1 MAISVNS
8 VYRTVLSII
17 NKEGRGYLTPDQFNR
32 IGAQVQL
39 DLLEKSFFDYNRAM
53 NRKKSFVVNDEYG
66 DLPRNIKEKIDI
78 LSKEATL
85 SIASGLATLPSDLY
99 RIINITS
106 DSRTINLQE
115 VKKSELSYINA
126 SKLTKP
132 TSQYPV
138 YYLESASANTAN
150 QATTS
155 QTSGTT
161 ITTTSGVIETTTYP
175 VVVSATVT
183 AKTFTYDTYSNNI
196 LGDATAL
203 GHILKGGSIPT
214 TGVPFRVYTN
224 TAASGSAGTIVGDY
238 FQNVLFTEDD
248 ALTAHPYP
256 SATAS
261 ITLNSYNSAILP
273 GMEISGTITDN
284 YGTGTTTIPGG
295 ITVRTNTNTSS
306 KSVLVLETGAGAEP
320 GTGTIYTWPRAPWKG
335 DTLTFKTTNS
345 ANTNIKFLPT
355 TIASAQIDY
364 VKIPQEP
371 KWGFTRTSNNAY
383 NYQASTSYDFELHK
397 SEQVNLVIKILA
409 HAGVIVKD
417 PTLIQMAGNEENK
430 KIQLEIT
437 K

>member
-17 NKEGRGYLTPDQFNR
+17 NKEGRGYLTPEQFNK

-53 NRKKSFVVNDEYG
+53 NRKKRFVVNDEYG

-85 SIASGLATLPSDLY
+85 SISTGTSTLPADLY

-106 DSRTINLQE
+106 GSRTINLQE

-132 TSQYPV
+132 TLDYPV
-138 YYLESASANTAN
+138 YYLESASASTSN
-150 QATTS
+150 QAVTS
-155 QTSGTT
+155 
-161 ITTTSGVIETTTYP
+161 
-175 VVVSATVT
+175 
-183 AKTFTYDTYSNNI
+183 N
-196 LGDATAL
+196 
-203 GHILKGGSIPT
+203 
-214 TGVPFRVYTN
+214 
-224 TAASGSAGTIVGDY
+224 
-238 FQNVLFTEDD
+238 
-248 ALTAHPYP
+248 
-256 SATAS
+256 
-261 ITLNSYNSAILP
+261 
-273 GMEISGTITDN
+273 
-284 YGTGTTTIPGG
+284 TGTPSM
-295 ITVRTNTNTSS
+295 NT
-306 KSVLVLETGAGAEP
+306 K
-320 GTGTIYTWPRAPWKG
+320 
-335 DTLTFKTTNS
+335 
-345 ANTNIKFLPT
+345 IKFLPT
-355 TIASAQIDY
+355 TLTSAQIDY

-371 KWGFTRTSNNAY
+371 KWGFTRTTNNAY

-409 HAGVIVKD
+409 HAGVVVKD

-437 K
+437 R

>member
-32 IGAQVQL
+32 IGTQVQL

-85 SIASGLATLPSDLY
+85 SILTGASTLPADIY

-132 TSQYPV
+132 TPQYPV
-138 YYLESASANTAN
+138 YYLESASASTSN
-150 QATTS
+150 QA
-155 QTSGTT
+155 
-161 ITTTSGVIETTTYP
+161 V
-175 VVVSATVT
+175 
-183 AKTFTYDTYSNNI
+183 
-196 LGDATAL
+196 
-203 GHILKGGSIPT
+203 
-214 TGVPFRVYTN
+214 
-224 TAASGSAGTIVGDY
+224 AASAAT
-238 FQNVLFTEDD
+238 
-248 ALTAHPYP
+248 P
-256 SATAS
+256 SMST
-261 ITLNSYNSAILP
+261 
-273 GMEISGTITDN
+273 
-284 YGTGTTTIPGG
+284 
-295 ITVRTNTNTSS
+295 
-306 KSVLVLETGAGAEP
+306 K
-320 GTGTIYTWPRAPWKG
+320 
-335 DTLTFKTTNS
+335 
-345 ANTNIKFLPT
+345 IKFLPIT
-355 TIASAQIDY
+355 LTSAQIDY
-364 VKIPQEP
+364 VKIPQDP

-409 HAGVIVKD
+409 HAGVIIKD

>member
-39 DLLEKSFFDYNRAM
+39 DLLEKSFFDYYRAM

-183 AKTFTYDTYSNNI
+183 AKTFTYDTYSANI
-196 LGDATAL
+196 LADATAL

-224 TAASGSAGTIVGDY
+224 TAASGSAGTIVSNY

-273 GMEISGTITDN
+273 GMEISGTITN
-284 YGTGTTTIPGG
+284 AFGTGTITIPEG

-320 GTGTIYTWPRAPWKG
+320 GTGTIYTWSTAPWKG